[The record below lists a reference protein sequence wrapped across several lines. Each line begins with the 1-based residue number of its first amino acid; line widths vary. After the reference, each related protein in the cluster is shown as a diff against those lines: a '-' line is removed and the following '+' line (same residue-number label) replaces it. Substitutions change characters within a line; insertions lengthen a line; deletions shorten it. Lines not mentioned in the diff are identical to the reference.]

1 MGSLTS
7 VTFQRYRYFSVASG
21 TRDGPLPHHVTNTP
35 AEPHLA
41 HGESSLI
48 VRAIQK
54 DSVVLKYSSRG
65 KTYVPYRRQF
75 RVRERPPCRRESR
88 YLRHQG
94 RCLGDNRQACLSG
107 HEGGSR
113 HAWRRGAAWSA
124 PRPWAAPDCEGCRGP
139 VQDGGSS
146 WPVPVYHFRCDVG
159 RGDLP
164 ESNPAPPGPQWSHR
178 PRGRAR
184 HRSGWHRVCA
194 LSAIKAPTSP
204 RGFFRSALERLGSS
218 EGKNVHIDYR

>member
-1 MGSLTS
+1 VTATVIPRRGSPRMGSLTS

-164 ESNPAPPGPQWSHR
+164 ESNPAPPGPNGAIVPAGGLGTGAAGTGCARFPRLRR
-178 PRGRAR
+178 P
-184 HRSGWHRVCA
+184 
-194 LSAIKAPTSP
+194 P
-204 RGFFRSALERLGSS
+204 RLAAFFEA
-218 EGKNVHIDYR
+218 N

>member
-1 MGSLTS
+1 MPAARLPGQERQRSRSEPLVLLDETS
-7 VTFQRYRYFSVASG
+7 SVAMPW
-21 TRDGPLPHHVTNTP
+21 RP
-35 AEPHLA
+35 
-41 HGESSLI
+41 
-48 VRAIQK
+48 
-54 DSVVLKYSSRG
+54 SRQ
-65 KTYVPYRRQF
+65 RLQN
-75 RVRERPPCRRESR
+75 RESR

-94 RCLGDNRQACLSG
+94 RCLGDNRQASLSG

-204 RGFFRSALERLGSS
+204 RGFFRSELERLGSS